1 MIKQSKAKIFLAD
14 ERGLNE
20 THWFRSRNTFNFGKY
35 FSEHKYP
42 LGNLYVL
49 NDDTLDGGKSLSML
63 VEEKSYV
70 ILLPAV
76 GVISYTDSSG
86 YDKLLAAGQALIVLH
101 DKGSEFK
108 ISNPFK
114 DELVNYLQ
122 IWLRADENDSIKLF
136 LSTYRNVNDN
146 LNNIVPVFWDAKK
159 TFSPF
164 YSMSIGKFSGRGETV
179 YRKKYVNTGIFIYVL
194 EGAFEVEGRLLH
206 ARDGLAL
213 WNADEAE
220 LEALSNDAI
229 ILVTEINF
237 NHPRNGNIQQ

>member
-86 YDKLLAAGQALIVLH
+86 YDKLVAAGQALIVLH

-122 IWLRADENDSIKLF
+122 IWLRADE
-136 LSTYRNVNDN
+136 NDN

-237 NHPRNGNIQQ
+237 NHPGNG

>member
-20 THWFRSRNTFNFGKY
+20 TESFRCFNTFNFGNY
-35 FSEHKYP
+35 FNEYKSAF
-42 LGNLYVL
+42 GDLYVL
-49 NDDTLDGGKSLSML
+49 SDDTLDGGKSLSML

-70 ILLPAV
+70 TLLPVV
-76 GVISYTDSSG
+76 GGISYADSSG
-86 YDKLLAAGQALIVLH
+86 YDKLVAAGQALIVLH
-101 DKGSEFK
+101 DEGSEFK

-122 IWLRADENDSIKLF
+122 VWLRADENDSIKLF

-179 YRKKYVNTGIFIYVL
+179 YKKKYVNTEIFIYVL

-213 WNADEAE
+213 WNTEEAE

-229 ILVTEINF
+229 ILLTEINF
-237 NHPRNGNIQQ
+237 NHPQNENGLQ